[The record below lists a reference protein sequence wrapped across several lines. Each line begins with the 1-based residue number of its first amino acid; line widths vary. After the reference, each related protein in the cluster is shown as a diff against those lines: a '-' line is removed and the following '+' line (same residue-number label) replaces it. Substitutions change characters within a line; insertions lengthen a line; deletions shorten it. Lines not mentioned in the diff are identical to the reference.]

1 MICNHEENKRG
12 KLVPNGV
19 SKQIRRSQKRDTFL
33 ASQKNRGQKQEADLG
48 SSRLGTVFS
57 CGKVKPSDM
66 QSTMTRQEIEQ
77 KMDELPREYYDDGNF
92 LLVARTSARVCSWQ
106 DRPHVR
112 GSP

>member
-77 KMDELPREYYDDGNF
+77 KMVALAREYHETHDPEIPEKIF
-92 LLVARTSARVCSWQ
+92 ELARRLREM
-106 DRPHVR
+106 DH
-112 GSP
+112 